1 MKLTDVAIDNRTS
14 VFILIVIIIILGVS
28 AYITLPR
35 ESAPDISIPLVIVS
49 TPYIGVSPEDI
60 ESLVTKKLEKEINSI
75 SEVKNITSSSF
86 EGYSLIR
93 VEFESGYNIDDALQK
108 VRDKVNKA
116 EPELPPDV
124 EKPEIIE
131 INFSEFPILTLNIAG
146 PYGLVKLKDIAED
159 LKDDIE
165 KVPGVLDVKING
177 GIEREVKVDVD
188 LNKLNHY
195 NIRFDDILN
204 AINNENRTIPGGSI
218 DVNNS
223 SFLVRIPGEFKKPY
237 IIENIIIKLH
247 EGQPVYIKNLADV
260 SYGFKDRSTF
270 ARLNSNDAVSVDVT
284 KRVGENI
291 IRIADDVKSIIA
303 DKKKELPTD
312 LQLYI
317 STDLSKDIKK
327 QVMELENNIFSGL
340 ILVVGVLF
348 FFLGVR
354 NALFVAIAIPLS
366 MLISFFILQAM
377 NVTLNFVVLFA
388 LILALG
394 MLVDNAIVII
404 ENIYKFLEDGETL
417 IDAAKKGAS
426 EVAWPVLTSTMTT
439 VAAFFPLLFWS
450 GVTGEFMFYIP
461 LVLIITLL
469 SSLFV
474 ALVINPVVAS
484 VLMKLERPG
493 EKPVTL
499 FQKVTYPF
507 SRVTHIFVDVLLPKV
522 LQYYKDFLETALGAP
537 RPKGRIIN
545 KRNWYGL
552 LSIVIYFFIIGS
564 ISEFV
569 SGIVL
574 IIISIGLGIGIFLL
588 FTNSRLKVLWVTF
601 LILLNITEF
610 YGVLGHGVE
619 FFPSVQ
625 PQRIYINLESP
636 SGTNINMSDKIV
648 NSIEQKLAEFNSND
662 IRDVLAVVG
671 ASSNQFDGGSNSTPN
686 KSTLTVQFIDYED
699 RQNSSSDTMEEIR
712 DIVLKTAGAE
722 VLVKKE
728 DMGPPVGPPVNIEI
742 SGEDYTLLGNFA
754 SMVSDIV
761 KEVPGLVDLN
771 DDYDAGRPE
780 VRVEI
785 DREKAAL
792 YGMNT
797 ALVANAVRTA
807 INGATASKYRVDEDE
822 YDITVRLRED
832 QRNSLDAL
840 KNLKI
845 IYNNDQGKTLSVPL
859 IAIADVEQS
868 KGPGAIKRK
877 NLKRV
882 ITVTAN
888 AQEGFNANEVLD
900 NVKAQLVDFKL
911 PPGYSIDFTGQN
923 EEQDKASAYLGK
935 AFSIALLMIFMIL
948 VIQFNSL
955 SQPLIIMS
963 AVIISLIGVFIGLIL
978 YAMPFGIIMTGIG
991 VISLAGVVVNNN
1003 IVLIDYINV
1012 LRRRGLS
1019 RREAVVN
1026 AGLRRFRPVTLTAI
1040 TTILGLIPLTFGF
1053 GFDMY
1058 TLSFTGGGES
1068 AEFWKSMGIAVIF
1081 GLAFATVLTLVIVPV
1096 MYSALDDLPD
1106 AVKQLMDLIK
1116 SSVRRL
1122 IRYISKKPARV

>member
-1 MKLTDVAIDNRTS
+1 MKLTEVAIDNRTS
-14 VFILIVIIIILGVS
+14 IFILVVIIIILGVS
-28 AYITLPR
+28 AYMTLPR

-49 TPYIGVSPEDI
+49 TPYIGVSPEDV
-60 ESLVTKKLEKEINSI
+60 ESLVTKKIEKEINGI

-159 LKDDIE
+159 LKDEIE
-165 KVPGVLDVKING
+165 KVSGVLDVKING
-177 GIEREVKVDVD
+177 GIEREVQVDID

-195 NIRFDDILN
+195 NVRFDDV
-204 AINNENRTIPGGSI
+204 INSISNENRTIPGGSI

-223 SFLVRIPGEFKKPY
+223 SFLVRIPGEFDKPY
-237 IIENIIIKLH
+237 IIENIIVKLH
-247 EGQPVYIKNLADV
+247 EGQPVYVKNLADV
-260 SYGFKDRSTF
+260 SYGFKERSTF
-270 ARLNSNDAVSVDVT
+270 ARLNGNDAVSVDVT

-291 IRIADDVKSIIA
+291 IRIADDVKKIISE
-303 DKKKELPTD
+303 KQKEMPSD

-340 ILVVGVLF
+340 VLVVAVLF

-354 NALFVAIAIPLS
+354 NAMFVAVAIPLS
-366 MLISFFILQAM
+366 MLLSFFILQAM

-404 ENIYKFLEDGETL
+404 ENIYKFLEDGENLT
-417 IDAAKKGAS
+417 DAAKKGSA

-439 VAAFFPLLFWS
+439 VAAFFPLLFWT
-450 GVTGEFMFYIP
+450 GVTGEFMYYIP

-484 VLMKLERPG
+484 VLMKLEKPGDRP
-493 EKPVTL
+493 KSII
-499 FQKVTYPF
+499 QKIFYPF
-507 SRVTHIFVDVLLPKV
+507 NRVTHFFVDVLLPKILKV
-522 LQYYKDFLETALGAP
+522 YKKLLEKSLDIP
-537 RPKGRIIN
+537 RPKGRKIHR
-545 KRNWYGL
+545 RNWLGL
-552 LSIVIYFFIIGS
+552 LSVILYFFVIGAVAN
-564 ISEFV
+564 FL
-569 SGIVL
+569 SGIYL
-574 IIISIGLGIGIFLL
+574 ILISLALGIGILL
-588 FTNSRLKVLWVTF
+588 IFTNNRLKVLWATF
-601 LILLNITEF
+601 ILLLNITEF
-610 YGVLGHGVE
+610 YGFLGHGVE
-619 FFPSVQ
+619 FFPVVQ
-625 PQRIYINLESP
+625 PQRIYVNLESP
-636 SGTNINMSDKIV
+636 SGTNISMSDKIV
-648 NSIEQKLAEFNSND
+648 SSIEKKLAELNSND
-662 IRDVLAVVG
+662 VKDVLAVVG
-671 ASSNQFDGGSNSTPN
+671 ASNNPFDGGSSTPN
-686 KSTLTVQFIDYED
+686 KSTITIQFIDYND
-699 RQNSSSDTMEEIR
+699 RSKSSLITTEEIR
-712 DIVLKTAGAE
+712 ELVTKTAGAE
-722 VLVKKE
+722 VIVKKE
-728 DMGPPVGPPVNIEI
+728 DVGPPVGAPVNIEI
-742 SGEDYTLLGNFA
+742 SGEDYTILGDLA
-754 SMVSDIV
+754 AIVLSTISD
-761 KEVPGLVDLN
+761 VPGLVDLD

-780 VRVEI
+780 VRLNI

-792 YGMNT
+792 FGMNT
-797 ALVANAVRTA
+797 AMVANAVRTA
-807 INGATASKYRVDEDE
+807 INGTTASKYRVDEDE
-822 YDITVRLRED
+822 FDITVRLRED
-832 QRNSLDAL
+832 QRSSLDDL
-840 KNLKI
+840 RNIRI
-845 IYNNDQGKTLSVPL
+845 IFNNDKGKTISVPL
-859 IAIADVEQS
+859 IAIADIDQA

-888 AQEGFNANEVLD
+888 AQEGFNANQVLE
-900 NVKAQLVDFKL
+900 NVKTKLSDLRL
-911 PPGYSIDFTGQN
+911 PPGYSINYTGQS
-923 EEQDKASAYLGK
+923 EEQEKAQAYLGK

-955 SQPLIIMS
+955 AQPLIIMS

-1012 LRRRGLS
+1012 LRRRGLT
-1019 RREAVVN
+1019 RREAIVN

-1053 GFDMY
+1053 GFDVY
-1058 TLSFTGGGES
+1058 SFTFTGGGES
-1068 AEFWKSMGIAVIF
+1068 ADFWKSMGIAVIF
-1081 GLAFATVLTLVIVPV
+1081 GLAFATILTLLIVPV
-1096 MYSALDDLPD
+1096 IYSVLDDLPD
-1106 AVKQLMDLIK
+1106 AVRQLLNAIKQG
-1116 SSVRRL
+1116 V
-1122 IRYISKKPARV
+1122 RYIIGLVTRKQVKV

>member
-14 VFILIVIIIILGVS
+14 IFILVLIIIILGIS
-28 AYITLPR
+28 AYVTLPR

-49 TPYIGVSPEDI
+49 TPYIGVSPQDV
-60 ESLVTKKLEKEINSI
+60 ESLVTKKIETEINAI

-159 LKDDIE
+159 LQDEIE
-165 KVPGVLDVKING
+165 KVSGVLDIKING
-177 GIEREVKVDVD
+177 GIEREVQVDVD

-195 NIRFDDILN
+195 NVRFDDIIN

-223 SFLVRIPGEFKKPY
+223 SFLVRIPGEFNKPY
-237 IIENIIIKLH
+237 IIENIIVKLH
-247 EGQPVYIKNLADV
+247 DGHPVYVKNLAEV
-260 SYGFKDRSTF
+260 TYGFKDRSTF
-270 ARLNSNDAVSVDVT
+270 ARLNGNDAVSIDVT

-291 IRIADDVKSIIA
+291 IQIADNVKSIIA
-303 DKKKELPTD
+303 EKQKELPAD
-312 LQLYI
+312 VQLYI

-340 ILVVGVLF
+340 VLVVLVLF

-354 NALFVAIAIPLS
+354 NAMFVAIAIPLS

-404 ENIYKFLEDGETL
+404 ENIYKFLEDGESL
-417 IDAAKKGAS
+417 VDAAKKGAA

-439 VAAFFPLLFWS
+439 VAAFFPLLFWT

-474 ALVINPVVAS
+474 ALVINPVIAS
-484 VLMKLERPG
+484 ALMKLEKPG
-493 EKPVTL
+493 DKPTTL
-499 FQKVTYPF
+499 FQKITYPLN
-507 SRVTHIFVDVLLPKV
+507 RITHFFVDDLLPKI
-522 LQYYKDFLETALGAP
+522 LTKYKLFLEKALDIP
-537 RPKGRIIN
+537 RPKGRKIHP
-545 KRNWYGL
+545 RNWFG
-552 LSIVIYFFIIGS
+552 VIAVLAFFFVIGS
-564 ISEFV
+564 ISDYV
-569 SGIVL
+569 DGIIL
-574 IIISIGLGIGIFLL
+574 ILISIILGVGVLL
-588 FTNSRLKVLWVTF
+588 IFTNNRLKVLWATF
-601 LILLNITEF
+601 LLLLNITEF
-610 YGVLGHGVE
+610 YGVLGHGIE
-619 FFPSVQ
+619 FFPDVQ

-636 SGTNINMSDKIV
+636 SGTNINMSDNIV
-648 NSIEQKLAEFNSND
+648 HSIEKKLTELGSQD
-662 IRDVLAVVG
+662 VKDVLAVVG
-671 ASSNQFDGGSNSTPN
+671 ASNNPFDGGSSTPN
-686 KSTLTVQFIDYED
+686 KSTLTIQFIDYSD
-699 RQNSSSDTMEEIR
+699 RKKSSSITTEEIR
-712 DIVLKTAGAE
+712 DLVLKTAGAE

-728 DMGPPVGPPVNIEI
+728 DVGPPVGPPVNIEI
-742 SGEDYTLLGNFA
+742 SGEDYTVLGSYAAN
-754 SMVSDIV
+754 VREII
-761 KEVPGLVDLN
+761 KNVPGLVDLN
-771 DDYDAGRPE
+771 DDYDDGRPE
-780 VRVEI
+780 VRLNI
-785 DREKAAL
+785 DREKSAL

-797 ALVANAVRTA
+797 GLIANAVRTA

-822 YDITVRLRED
+822 FDITVRLRED

-840 KNLKI
+840 KNIKI
-845 IYNNDQGKTLSVPL
+845 IYNNDQGKTINVPL
-859 IAIADVEQS
+859 IAIADIEQA

-888 AQEGFNANEVLD
+888 AQEGYNANEVLE
-900 NVKAQLVDFKL
+900 NVRVQLTDFRL
-911 PPGYSIDFTGQN
+911 PPGYAISFTGQN
-923 EEQDKASAYLGK
+923 EEQEKASAYLGK

-1012 LRRRGLS
+1012 LRRRGLT
-1019 RREAVVN
+1019 RREAIVD

-1040 TTILGLIPLTFGF
+1040 TTVLGLIPLTFGF
-1053 GFDMY
+1053 GFDIY
-1058 TLSFTGGGES
+1058 TFSFTGGGES

-1081 GLAFATVLTLVIVPV
+1081 GLIFATILTLIIVPV
-1096 MYSALDDLPD
+1096 MYSTLDDLPD
-1106 AVKQLMDLIK
+1106 AIRQLWNAIKSGIKNLIK
-1116 SSVRRL
+1116 
-1122 IRYISKKPARV
+1122 IISRKTARA

>member
-14 VFILIVIIIILGVS
+14 VLILILIIIILGVS
-28 AYITLPR
+28 AYLTLPR

-60 ESLVTKKLEKEINSI
+60 ESLVTKKIEKEINGI

-159 LKDDIE
+159 LKDEIE
-165 KVPGVLDVKING
+165 KVSGVLDVKING
-177 GIEREVKVDVD
+177 GIEREVKIDVD

-195 NIRFDDILN
+195 NVRFDDILN
-204 AINNENRTIPGGSI
+204 AINNENKTIPGGSI

-223 SFLVRIPGEFKKPY
+223 SFLVRIPGEFNKPY
-237 IIENIIIKLH
+237 IIENIIVKLH
-247 EGQPVYIKNLADV
+247 EGQPVYVKNLADV
-260 SYGFKDRSTF
+260 TYGFKDRTSF
-270 ARLNSNDAVSVDVT
+270 ARLNANDAVSVDVT

-291 IRIADDVKSIIA
+291 IRIADDVKGIIA
-303 DKKKELPTD
+303 AKEKELPAD

-317 STDLSKDIKK
+317 STDYSKDIKK

-340 ILVVGVLF
+340 VLVVGILF

-354 NALFVAIAIPLS
+354 NAMFVAIAIPLS

-404 ENIYKFLEDGETL
+404 ENIYKFLEDGESL
-417 IDAAKKGAS
+417 VNAAKKGSA

-439 VAAFFPLLFWS
+439 VAAFFPLLFWT

-484 VLMKLERPG
+484 VLMKLEKPG
-493 EKPVTL
+493 DKPGTL
-499 FQKVTYPF
+499 IQKLTYPF
-507 SRVTHIFVDVLLPKV
+507 NRITHFFVDVLLPKI
-522 LQYYKDFLETALGAP
+522 LESYKEFLEKALGAP
-537 RPKGRIIN
+537 RPKGRRIN
-545 KRNWYGL
+545 NRNWFGL
-552 LSIVIYFFIIGS
+552 LAIVVYFFIIGS
-564 ISEFV
+564 V
-569 SGIVL
+569 SSILPGL
-574 IIISIGLGIGIFLL
+574 ILILISIALGIGILVL
-588 FTNSRLKVLWVTF
+588 FTNSRLRVLWATF

-625 PQRIYINLESP
+625 PQRIYISLESP
-636 SGTNINMSDKIV
+636 SGTNINMSDNIV
-648 NSIEQKLAEFNSND
+648 KSIEKKLAEFDSKD
-662 IRDVLAVVG
+662 IKDVLAVVG
-671 ASSNQFDGGSNSTPN
+671 ASSNPFDGGSNSTPN
-686 KSTLTVQFIDYED
+686 KSTITIQFVDFET
-699 RQNSSSDTMEEIR
+699 RQQSSSKTMEEIR
-712 DIVLKTAGAE
+712 DIVLRTAGAE

-728 DMGPPVGPPVNIEI
+728 DVGPPVGPPVNIEI
-742 SGEDYTLLGNFA
+742 SGEDYSTLGNYA
-754 SMVSDIV
+754 SLVSERIKDI
-761 KEVPGLVDLN
+761 PGLVDLN

-780 VRVEI
+780 VRVDI

-797 ALVANAVRTA
+797 GMVANAVRTA

-822 YDITVRLRED
+822 FDITVRLRED

-845 IYNNDQGKTLSVPL
+845 IYNNDKGKTLSVPL
-859 IAIADVEQS
+859 IAIADIEQS

-888 AQEGFNANEVLD
+888 TQEGFNANEVLE
-900 NVKAQLVDFKL
+900 NVKAELADFKL
-911 PPGYSIDFTGQN
+911 PPGYFINFTGQN

-1058 TLSFTGGGES
+1058 SLSFTGGGES

-1106 AVKQLMDLIK
+1106 AVKELWEMIK
-1116 SSVRRL
+1116 SSINRL
-1122 IRYISKKPARV
+1122 IRFITRKPAKV

>member
-1 MKLTDVAIDNRTS
+1 MKLTDVAINNRTS
-14 VFILIVIIIILGVS
+14 VFILVFIIIIMGVS

-49 TPYIGVSPEDI
+49 TTYLGVSPEDI
-60 ESLVTKKLEKEINSI
+60 ESLVTKKIEKEINGI

-165 KVPGVLDVKING
+165 KVSGVLDVKING

-188 LNKLNHY
+188 LHKLNHY
-195 NIRFDDILN
+195 NVRFDDIIS

-237 IIENIIIKLH
+237 IIENIIVKLH
-247 EGQPVYIKNLADV
+247 EGQPVYVKNLADV
-260 SYGFKDRSTF
+260 TYGFKDRSTF
-270 ARLNSNDAVSVDVT
+270 ARLNSTDAVSVDVT

-291 IRIADDVKSIIA
+291 IRIADDVKAIIA
-303 DKKKELPTD
+303 EKQKELPAD

-340 ILVVGVLF
+340 VLVVAVLF

-366 MLISFFILQAM
+366 MLISFFVLQAM

-404 ENIYKFLEDGETL
+404 ENIYKFLEDGDSL
-417 IDAAKKGAS
+417 VDAAKKGAA

-439 VAAFFPLLFWS
+439 VAAFSPLLFWT

-484 VLMKLERPG
+484 VLMKLEKPG
-493 EKPVTL
+493 DHPKTI
-499 FQKVTYPF
+499 FQKIAYPF
-507 SRVTHIFVDVLLPKV
+507 SRITHFFVDVLLPGILKI
-522 LQYYKDFLETALGAP
+522 YKEFLEKALGAS
-537 RPKGRIIN
+537 RPKGRPIN
-545 KRNWYGL
+545 IRNWYGL
-552 LSIVIYFFIIGS
+552 LSIILFFFIIGS
-564 ISEFV
+564 VGKYIP
-569 SGIVL
+569 GYLL
-574 IIISIGLGIGIFLL
+574 IIISIALGIGIFFLL
-588 FTNSRLKVLWVTF
+588 TNNRLKVLWATF
-601 LILLNITEF
+601 LLLINITEF

-625 PQRIYINLESP
+625 PQRIYISLESP
-636 SGTNINMSDKIV
+636 SGTNINMSDNIV
-648 NSIEQKLAEFNSND
+648 KSIEQKLANLNSAD
-662 IRDVLAVVG
+662 VKDVLAVVG
-671 ASSNQFDGGSNSTPN
+671 ASNNFFDGGGTSTPN
-686 KSTLTVQFIDYED
+686 KSTITIQFVDYED
-699 RQNSSSDTMEEIR
+699 RKQSSSKSMEEIR

-742 SGEDYTLLGNFA
+742 SGENYEMLGNYAFQ
-754 SMVSDIV
+754 VREII
-761 KEVPGLVDLN
+761 KNTPGLVDLN
-771 DDYDAGRPE
+771 DDFDSGRPE
-780 VRVEI
+780 VRIDI
-785 DREKAAL
+785 DRERAAL

-797 ALVANAVRTA
+797 GLVANAIRTA
-807 INGATASKYRVDEDE
+807 INGSTASKYRVDEDE
-822 YDITVRLRED
+822 YDITVRLKEE

-859 IAIADVEQS
+859 IAIANIDQS
-868 KGPGAIKRK
+868 TGPGAIKRK

-888 AQEGFNANEVLD
+888 AQEGYNANEVLD
-900 NVKAQLVDFKL
+900 NVKMQLAGFRL
-911 PPGYSIDFTGQN
+911 PPGYSISFTGQN
-923 EEQDKASAYLGK
+923 EEQDKASAYLFK
-935 AFSIALLMIFMIL
+935 AFSVALLMIFMIL

-1012 LRRRGLS
+1012 LRRKGLS
-1019 RREAVVN
+1019 RREAVVT

-1053 GFDMY
+1053 GFDIY
-1058 TLSFTGGGES
+1058 SLSFTGGGES

-1081 GLAFATVLTLVIVPV
+1081 GLAFATVLTLIIVPV

-1106 AVKQLMDLIK
+1106 AVKQLWEMIK
-1116 SSVRRL
+1116 SGFGRIIKFVLKR
-1122 IRYISKKPARV
+1122 PAQA